1 MAYKKIKPYNMTL
14 DELKNLWEEEYCR
27 KVIYTHDSIRVKFYP
42 DMFEHVFYESNNR
55 KAKDKSILSYM
66 RLEKMLWIKDVL
78 MDETALMFQGW
89 NKDKKIYENN
99 RRVSIVKDDYVV
111 VIWIKNKYEA
121 KFITAY
127 EADNSKEK
135 IMNSPIWGNKKDA
148 D

>member
-111 VIWIKNKYEA
+111 VIWIKNRNEA

-135 IMNSPIWGNKKDA
+135 IMNSPIWENKKDA

>member
-1 MAYKKIKPYNMTL
+1 MTL
-14 DELKNLWEEEYCR
+14 DELKNLWEDEYCR

-42 DMFEHVFYESNNR
+42 DMFDHVFYESDNR

-78 MDETALMFQGW
+78 MDKTALMFQGW
-89 NKDKKIYENN
+89 NKDKKKYENN

-135 IMNSPIWGNKKDA
+135 IMNSPIWENKKDA

>member
-1 MAYKKIKPYNMTL
+1 MTL
-14 DELKNLWEEEYCR
+14 DELKNLWEDEYCR

-42 DMFEHVFYESNNR
+42 DMFDHVFYESNNR

>member
-1 MAYKKIKPYNMTL
+1 
-14 DELKNLWEEEYCR
+14 
-27 KVIYTHDSIRVKFYP
+27 
-42 DMFEHVFYESNNR
+42 MFEHVFYESDNR

-111 VIWIKNKYEA
+111 VIWIKNRNEA

-135 IMNSPIWGNKKDA
+135 IMNSPIWENKKDA